1 MGDNN
6 THKMMTSNETRLT
19 VAISDLNISEGLYFN
34 ISQKPRFNKMLYLE
48 ITVSNIYQP
57 LNRNLI
63 SKDILYVNY
72 DQNMERNLSLILKQS
87 YIFGF
92 LFLGVGAIIYIITL
106 LKILVS
112 GGNILVDALELVDCQ
127 GHLADGE

>member
-1 MGDNN
+1 
-6 THKMMTSNETRLT
+6 
-19 VAISDLNISEGLYFN
+19 
-34 ISQKPRFNKMLYLE
+34 
-48 ITVSNIYQP
+48 
-57 LNRNLI
+57 
-63 SKDILYVNY
+63 
-72 DQNMERNLSLILKQS
+72 MESNLSLILKQS

-127 GHLADGE
+127 GHLSDGGGKYGTDICNIFIEHIRKIDTHKSITDVFMFDGAIENKDTVCSTPRITEIFGY

>member
-1 MGDNN
+1 M
-6 THKMMTSNETRLT
+6 
-19 VAISDLNISEGLYFN
+19 
-34 ISQKPRFNKMLYLE
+34 
-48 ITVSNIYQP
+48 SNIYQP

-112 GGNILVDALELVDCQ
+112 GGNILVDALELVVCQ